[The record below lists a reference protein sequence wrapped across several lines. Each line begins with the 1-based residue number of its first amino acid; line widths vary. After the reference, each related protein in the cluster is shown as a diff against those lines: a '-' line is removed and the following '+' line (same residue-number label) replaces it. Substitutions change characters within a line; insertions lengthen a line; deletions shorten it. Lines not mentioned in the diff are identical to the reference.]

1 MGALIWLIAA
11 VLLAALELMAGDFTL
26 LLLGGAALAAAGVAV
41 LEVPLWVE
49 IAAFAVSS
57 LALLIFARP
66 ALRRRTLST
75 RMLDISPQAL
85 VGTSATVL
93 EDVDGHSGQI
103 RLDGDVWSARS
114 LDPTH
119 RFAPG
124 DRVNVVKIDG
134 AIAVVWKE
142 I

>member
-11 VLLAALELMAGDFTL
+11 VLLAALELLAGDFTL
-26 LLLGGAALAAAGVAV
+26 LLLGGAALATAGVAA
-41 LEVPLWVE
+41 LGVPLWVE

-57 LALLIFARP
+57 LALLIFVRP
-66 ALRRRTLST
+66 ALRRRPLSA
-75 RMLDISPQAL
+75 RLLDTSPQAL

-93 EDVDGHSGQI
+93 EDVDGHNGQA
-103 RLDGDVWSARS
+103 RLDDGDVWSARS

-124 DRVNVVKIDG
+124 DRVNVV
-134 AIAVVWKE
+134 
-142 I
+142 